1 MAQQQKKIPQNI
13 QTQLTQMFL
22 STKTKASE
30 WGQQTAEML
39 ITTILLDRQWTGC
52 SSLNLSSP
60 TLFTL
65 MGLIF
70 VICTKSFDRLD
81 KVRVSNVAWCQNQ
94 NHTGGWC
101 DESLFVC
108 HFNITKTHISTDKF
122 KNLTQMITI
131 FSFIPGSNQPPRFL
145 NYFFS
150 TYLLIYEDMPV
161 GESHFFVNLKYKSLK
176 CTKQCHHIIG
186 IGCWD

>member
-1 MAQQQKKIPQNI
+1 MRTADSGNVNHHYF
-13 QTQLTQMFL
+13 TWSAVDRLL
-22 STKTKASE
+22 VSE
-30 WGQQTAEML
+30 PV
-39 ITTILLDRQWTGC
+39 I
-52 SSLNLSSP
+52 SYFVYSY
-60 TLFTL
+60 
-65 MGLIF
+65 GLIF
-70 VICTKSFDRLD
+70 VVCTKSFDRLD
-81 KVRVSNVAWCQNQ
+81 KVRVSHVAWCQIQ

-161 GESHFFVNLKYKSLK
+161 GESHFFVDLKYKSLK